1 MQEKLKKYV
10 VLFLSTFQLSAF
22 TFGGGFVIIPLIRKK
37 FVEQLGWIGEEEML
51 DLAAI
56 AQSSPGAIAVN
67 ISILVGYRVAGVPGA
82 LLTVV
87 GTMTPP
93 LIVISVI
100 SLFYAAFRDNVFV
113 NMAMCGMLAGV
124 AAVILMWCCGW
135 RRTSSAR
142 SGCCR
147 WPSWRALCGQP
158 LFEREHHHNYPGVR
172 RLWCA
177 GSCAPAAQ
185 CKGGGIMIFAQ
196 LFWSFFQI
204 GLFSI
209 GGGYAAM
216 PLIQQQVVDQHA
228 WLTMNQFADIMTI
241 AEMPPVPSPSTR
253 PPLWASGWR
262 GCPAPSWPPPGACCP
277 PASLC

>member
-1 MQEKLKKYV
+1 MRPLYILIYLSIIFNYSIFHIELQGVYWGSEGGIPLKEKLKKYAT
-10 VLFLSTFQLSAF
+10 LFLATFQLSAF

-87 GTMTPP
+87 GTVTPP

-124 AAVILMWCCGW
+124 AAVILDVVLRLAKDIFWRFFINT
-135 RRTSSAR
+135 RRTR
-142 SGCCR
+142 IPICQKMYR
-147 WPSWRALCGQP
+147 P
-158 LFEREHHHNYPGVR
+158 L
-172 RLWCA
+172 
-177 GSCAPAAQ
+177 PAFLDGAT
-185 CKGGGIMIFAQ
+185 
-196 LFWSFFQI
+196 
-204 GLFSI
+204 LFSFMFL
-209 GGGYAAM
+209 A
-216 PLIQQQVVDQHA
+216 PLS
-228 WLTMNQFADIMTI
+228 N
-241 AEMPPVPSPSTR
+241 
-253 PPLWASGWR
+253 
-262 GCPAPSWPPPGACCP
+262 
-277 PASLC
+277 